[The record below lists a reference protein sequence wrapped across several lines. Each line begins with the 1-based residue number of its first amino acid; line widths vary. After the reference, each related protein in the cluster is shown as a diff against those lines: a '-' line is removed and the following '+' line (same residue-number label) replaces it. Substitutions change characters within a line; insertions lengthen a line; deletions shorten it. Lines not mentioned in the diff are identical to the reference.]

1 MKGLLDILDEYFIG
15 SVNAETE
22 AEKYNAAYGLM
33 VNCLYDIENI
43 FDTTDFDIDDLDNL
57 FEESMMEEFGYKYV
71 VEKTEGANYFCRT
84 LFTAEEAA
92 AAVIAMSNVHL
103 RWNETL
109 YEYDD
114 TLREIEFLG
123 CDDIAYFN
131 NITVKTI
138 RNW

>member
-15 SVNAETE
+15 SVNGETE

-33 VNCLYDIENI
+33 VSCLYDIENI
-43 FDTTDFDIDDLDNL
+43 FDTIFDTTSFDIEALDNL
-57 FEESMMEEFGYKYV
+57 FEESMMEKFGYKYV
-71 VEKTEGANYFCRT
+71 VEKFEEEYYFCKT
-84 LFTAEEAA
+84 FLNAEEAA
-92 AAVIAMSNVHL
+92 AAVIEMSNTHL
-103 RWNETL
+103 D
-109 YEYDD
+109 YD
-114 TLREIEFLG
+114 EIICKIEFLG